1 MHTIGSFYFFALMI
15 VHDIPMD
22 MHMVF
27 VLFTLPL
34 EWSGENNFISLP
46 KNGRENKKYFIYRFT
61 WSGKFFYLVKIICS
75 LSALSHLVH
84 RSIFYEIYI
93 LCHTFDE
100 AMRLFAIIQ
109 MYVSQIHTSVFRPHP
124 WEIVMLSHV
133 RIFSLSGN
141 AAFK

>member
-1 MHTIGSFYFFALMI
+1 MIYRWTCTWSLFYLPSLLSGRGKI
-15 VHDIPMD
+15 I
-22 MHMVF
+22 
-27 VLFTLPL
+27 LFL
-34 EWSGENNFISLP
+34 SP